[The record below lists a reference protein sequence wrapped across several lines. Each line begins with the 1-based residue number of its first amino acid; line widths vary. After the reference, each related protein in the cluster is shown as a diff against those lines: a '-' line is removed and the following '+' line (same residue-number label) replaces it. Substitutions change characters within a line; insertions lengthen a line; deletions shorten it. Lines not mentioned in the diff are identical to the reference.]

1 MSMTISSNVFYLPGS
16 STVTAPP
23 PPPPSRWSVLK
34 ARAFCAWARAR
45 LTVREVAIVVR
56 QAGRRFDADYPGW
69 LDAVPHATVPV
80 PRFARPARVID
91 FESARLRLRPPV
103 A

>member
-1 MSMTISSNVFYLPGS
+1 MNMSSSSNVFYLPAPS
-16 STVTAPP
+16 VVTAPVA
-23 PPPPSRWSVLK
+23 PPSRWSVFQ
-34 ARAFCAWARAR
+34 ARAFCAWARFR
-45 LTVREVAIVVR
+45 LTVREVTLVIR
-56 QAGRRFDADYPGW
+56 HAGRRFDADYPGW
-69 LDAVPHATVPV
+69 LDAVVPLTAPV